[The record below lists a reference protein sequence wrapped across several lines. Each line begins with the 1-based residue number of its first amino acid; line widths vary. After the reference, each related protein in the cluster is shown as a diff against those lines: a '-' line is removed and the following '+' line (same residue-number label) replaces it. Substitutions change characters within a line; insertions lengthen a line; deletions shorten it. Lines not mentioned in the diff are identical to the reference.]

1 MRDGDDVRCFVEGCG
16 TLVNS
21 VRDEAVGQ
29 VRVKAK
35 L

>member
-21 VRDEAVGQ
+21 VREETAGP